1 MPPAIA
7 IHATEYARNF
17 QLISGSDGDE
27 YVRRKLNHLISRND
41 QNAG

>member
-7 IHATEYARNF
+7 IHVTEYARNF
-17 QLISGSDGDE
+17 RLTSGSDGDE
-27 YVRRKLNHLISRND
+27 YVRRKLNHPVSGND